1 MTGALFVN
9 LAFAALAIVG
19 VLLLVTVAV
28 MRELRRMTYRWKL
41 RWTVV
46 AVVFMVLGFFGTVA
60 GFAYMLGAAS

>member
-1 MTGALFVN
+1 MSAALFVN

-28 MRELRRMTYRWKL
+28 MRDQRRMTYRWNL

-46 AVVFMVLGFFGTVA
+46 AVAFMVLGFFGTVA

>member
-1 MTGALFVN
+1 VTGALFVN

>member
-1 MTGALFVN
+1 MSAALLVN

-28 MRELRRMTYRWKL
+28 MRDQRRMSYRWKL

-46 AVVFMVLGFFGTVA
+46 AVALMVLGFFGTVA

>member
-1 MTGALFVN
+1 MSAALLVN
-9 LAFAALAIVG
+9 LAYATLAIVG

-46 AVVFMVLGFFGTVA
+46 AVAFMVLGFFGTVA

>member
-1 MTGALFVN
+1 MSAALFVN
-9 LAFAALAIVG
+9 LAFAALAVVG

-28 MRELRRMTYRWKL
+28 MRDLRRMSYRWNL

-46 AVVFMVLGFFGTVA
+46 AVAFMVLGFFGTVA